1 MRRRGPSL
9 KGATPQKRG
18 PKPKQA
24 TQDQYLAIAKYIYH
38 RLGAGYPM
46 ESAVQAARKAF
57 PLYRNGVY
65 KPRSRKGVYEAVAQ
79 AKIGHKKELERERA
93 EADPYSDPP
102 PDVDPESARRCE
114 SYFALL
120 KVKPIN
126 FDVWTAEKQFWLSQR
141 KKFRAGEMSHEPK
154 ITVVDAPSEPGFY
167 TIGGGRC
174 VKASP
179 RKLELLATA
188 CPKCG
193 WHGKANTKQGW
204 FCTRCKCALDIP
216 TQHIRWVK

>member
-57 PLYRNGVY
+57 PLYWNGVY

-102 PDVDPESARRCE
+102 PDADPEIARIWLAQKQLWSSARE
-114 SYFALL
+114 
-120 KVKPIN
+120 
-126 FDVWTAEKQFWLSQR
+126 
-141 KKFRAGEMSHEPK
+141 KFRAGEIAHEPK
-154 ITVVDAPSEPGFY
+154 ITVVDFQPGHWKHKPY
-167 TIGGGRC
+167 H
-174 VKASP
+174 
-179 RKLELLATA
+179 
-188 CPKCG
+188 KCG
-193 WHGKANTKQGW
+193 WHGKANTGQGW
-204 FCTRCKCALDIP
+204 FCTRCGCAANTATPRIK
-216 TQHIRWVK
+216 WAK